1 MGDTSGEETD
11 FPAGALGVTPS
22 GARIFRF
29 LVFGFYFFEFTG
41 FKWGWGN
48 LVFSYLC
55 SVLNSP
61 DLSGVEIAWSL
72 VISVV
77 F

>member
-29 LVFGFYFFEFTG
+29 LVFSF
-41 FKWGWGN
+41 
-48 LVFSYLC
+48 LS
-55 SVLNSP
+55 SP
-61 DLSGVEIAWSL
+61 VLSGVGVTWSL
-72 VISVV
+72 VICVV